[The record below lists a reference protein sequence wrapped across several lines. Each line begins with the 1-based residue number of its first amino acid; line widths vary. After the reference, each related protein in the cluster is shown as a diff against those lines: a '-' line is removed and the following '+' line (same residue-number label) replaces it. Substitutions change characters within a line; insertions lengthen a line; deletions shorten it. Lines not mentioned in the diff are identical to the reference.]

1 MVTLIPPSPSL
12 SNLSAKAIVLLSC
25 LMLHG
30 GASSAQEM
38 SWLTD
43 FVFYGDNTEFFNPFR
58 TGETLLGGQ
67 FQTAVAFDVSPRIRV
82 LAGGS
87 LDYRSGGDRLRE
99 LEPLLS
105 FRYRNSTSTGVVG
118 TLIRRDRHELIDPLA
133 VSTLAFNRP
142 TEQGLQW
149 IEHRL
154 GLDMEMFLNWQALN
168 TTASREIIDYGITMD
183 ARPSDHVAILFQ
195 LHGVHHGGQL
205 FDAGEP
211 VSNNIA
217 LGPGARLSA
226 EFDGLGPSSLTLFYL
241 VSTGDIPEPRAADV
255 ESGSGVYV
263 RAVIEPVSW
272 LELSVLQWWGDN
284 FIAVE
289 GDANYGSKT
298 LEPEEYRPD
307 RKYSEIGLKGT
318 KALEEGVSL
327 SGDFRL
333 HHVDGARGKG
343 ISSSTWEY
351 SYRITAEVPVDVSIR

>member
-1 MVTLIPPSPSL
+1 
-12 SNLSAKAIVLLSC
+12 
-25 LMLHG
+25 MLPG
-30 GASSAQEM
+30 GPADAQEL

-67 FQTAVAFDVSPRIRV
+67 FQSAIAFDLSPRIQV

-87 LDYRSGGDRLRE
+87 LDYRSGGERLRE
-99 LEPLLS
+99 LEPVLS
-105 FRYRNSTSTGVVG
+105 FRYMTNTATGVVG
-118 TLIRRDRHELIDPLA
+118 TLIRSDRHGLIDPLA
-133 VSTLAFNRP
+133 VSTLEFNRP
-142 TEQGLQW
+142 TEHGLQW

-168 TTASREIIDYGITMD
+168 TADSREIIDYGITMD
-183 ARPSDHVAILFQ
+183 ARPSDHFAILFQ

-205 FDAGEP
+205 FDAGQP
-211 VSNNIA
+211 VSNNVA
-217 LGPGARLSA
+217 LGPGTRLSA
-226 EFDGLGPSSLTLFYL
+226 DLGGLGSSNLTLFYL
-241 VSTGDIPEPRAADV
+241 ISTGDIPTPLSTEVEP
-255 ESGSGVYV
+255 GSGVYL
-263 RAVIEPVSW
+263 RATVQPLNW
-272 LELSVLQWWGDN
+272 LEVSALQWWGEH

-289 GDANYGSKT
+289 GDAHYGSKT
-298 LEPEEYRPD
+298 LEPDEYRAD

-318 KALEEGVSL
+318 KTLEEGVLL
-327 SGDFRL
+327 SGEFRL